1 MRLKAQK
8 LDRDALGLRLAV
20 GTGAILFTAPLTG
33 SHAARVPGRLRL
45 DHLNERKKYYFLCLV
60 STKSDLQVNLHLT
73 VHLCQTFAQQL
84 KLFLILL
91 ILLLHVQQ
99 VSLGLGQHQ
108 VFKHFSRPTS
118 FCEAELES
126 LFALRCRPSAR
137 SFADPILSSFWVRLS
152 DTVLNLEFRA

>member
-20 GTGAILFTAPLTG
+20 RTSAILFTAPLAG
-33 SHAARVPGRLRL
+33 GHAARVPGRLGL
-45 DHLNERKKYYFLCLV
+45 DHLDERKKYYFLYLV
-60 STKSDLQVNLHLT
+60 LTKTDLQVNLHLT
-73 VHLCQTFAQQL
+73 VHICQTFAQQL
-84 KLFLILL
+84 KLFLIFL

-99 VSLGLGQHQ
+99 VSLGLSQNK
-108 VFKHFSRPTS
+108 VFKHFSRLTS

-126 LFALRCRPSAR
+126 LFARRCRPRAR
-137 SFADPILSSFWVRLS
+137 SLADPILSSFWVRLS

>member
-20 GTGAILFTAPLTG
+20 RTSAVLFTAPLTG
-33 SHAARVPGRLRL
+33 CHAARVPGRLGL
-45 DHLNERKKYYFLCLV
+45 DHLDQRQLIPFFHFVL
-60 STKSDLQVNLHLT
+60 TKTDLQVNLHLT

-99 VSLGLGQHQ
+99 VSLGLG
-108 VFKHFSRPTS
+108 
-118 FCEAELES
+118 
-126 LFALRCRPSAR
+126 
-137 SFADPILSSFWVRLS
+137 
-152 DTVLNLEFRA
+152 